1 MLSNKV
7 NKLKKEKKKD
17 EEEKRMATSEEN
29 KYVLVCVCCW
39 WWSCDSF
46 FLFMGGGGMVTRL
59 TLRVV
64 CFIVVRRQVYGQLVD
79 ALAQH
84 ANELVTFVFAELRVS
99 LPSSLEVLLLEPKH
113 T

>member
-17 EEEKRMATSEEN
+17 EEEKRMATSEEK
-29 KYVLVCVCCW
+29 KYVLVCVCC

-99 LPSSLEVLLLEPKH
+99 LPSSIEVLLLEPKH